1 MAGGAQGG
9 GSAAQSNPQQFQ
21 NALQNYRQG
30 AAGMPSQV
38 AGANM
43 AAPGGAQVPELNPQT
58 TSDIEKLLQY
68 YKNQQISGN
77 SAAPAAAPGGTTPG
91 MYAGGPVGYAN
102 GGPMQANAFNAGM
115 ARQAPMPNMSQAPIA
130 PQPAMQAPLAN
141 QQAALNSGMAQQAP
155 IGQAPIAPQ
164 PAMQANMFNQQAAL
178 NSGMANQRAMPNM
191 GQAPIA
197 PPRTGGVTPMAPQTG
212 GVMPMAPQPAP
223 VPVNPQAA
231 LRAQAPVPMAQDP
244 RFQQNPSMTPR
255 MVAPPPAMP
264 QRPQIQG
271 NPNAMPMQ
279 RQAPRGRR

>member
-9 GSAAQSNPQQFQ
+9 GSPAQSNPQQFQ

-43 AAPGGAQVPELNPQT
+43 AAPGGAQMPELNPQT

-68 YKNQQISGN
+68 YKNQQIGGN
-77 SAAPAAAPGGTTPG
+77 SAAPATAPGGTTPG

-102 GGPMQANAFNAGM
+102 GGPM
-115 ARQAPMPNMSQAPIA
+115 
-130 PQPAMQAPLAN
+130 
-141 QQAALNSGMAQQAP
+141 
-155 IGQAPIAPQ
+155 
-164 PAMQANMFNQQAAL
+164 
-178 NSGMANQRAMPNM
+178 
-191 GQAPIA
+191 A
-197 PPRTGGVTPMAPQTG
+197 PPRTGGVMPMAPQTGGVLPMAPQTG

-244 RFQQNPSMTPR
+244 RFMQNPGMTPR
-255 MVAPPPAMP
+255 MVAPQRPIMP
-264 QRPQIQG
+264 QGRPQIQG

-279 RQAPRGRR
+279 RFGRRGR